1 MVNLEHQKIK
11 KKKTFNKL
19 IEFINIKYSLEIKQS
34 LLDKSSLLETSWFT
48 GFTEAE
54 FSCSKRRNMQLVVWG
69 TNLGFTTGYGNHF
82 LI

>member
-34 LLDKSSLLETSWFT
+34 LLDKSSLLETS
-48 GFTEAE
+48 
-54 FSCSKRRNMQLVVWG
+54 
-69 TNLGFTTGYGNHF
+69 
-82 LI
+82 